1 MSVIG
6 QEVFRDLRQAWIEPN
21 SVLPQSPEVSKPEVL
36 KPEVLKSEVLDRF
49 SQVMARAGIAMKI
62 VARKA
67 DEAIYQAGDD
77 AENIYQVVSG
87 AVRSLRPFS
96 EAHHRIDAFHLP
108 GQVFGLEYGSI
119 HGSAAEAAV
128 DSTLRVVKRSSIEQA
143 AKLDAQIACELWS
156 MTADRGIVFF
166 DRTLQRAQAP
176 CTSRRASSCG
186 PASVVALA
194 GRRVRLSAGLGERM
208 KEAAN

>member
-1 MSVIG
+1 VSVIG
-6 QEVFRDLRQAWIEPN
+6 QEVFRDLRQTRIEPN
-21 SVLPQSPEVSKPEVL
+21 FVLPQSLNAS

-96 EAHHRIDAFHLP
+96 EGHHRIDAFHLS

-166 DRTLQRAQAP
+166 DRTLLRTQAP
-176 CTSRRASSCG
+176 GASRRASSCA

-194 GRRVRLSAGLGERM
+194 GRRDRRAAGLGERM